1 MQQGNYQYEIENGA
15 AVITAYMGGEEE
27 QIRIPSRFGQVAV
40 TAIGEEA
47 FAENGTFLT
56 KIEVPP
62 CVKEIRAGAFRMCM
76 CLETLVLHE
85 GLETIG
91 AEAFY
96 LTPLGELYLP
106 ASVCLLERAWELSAI
121 RFRVAPAN
129 PWFYTEG
136 PGLYRD
142 GVLLVVYQ
150 GEESGSW
157 DEPPVRSEGI
167 PGTASASGR
176 CASGKTVV
184 VGEEVPEDIRETVVG
199 VSGLGIAVDSKEG
212 IMQGDAKTAAW
223 MPGTQSITA
232 TGNGVAESNSKA
244 AAGQSGIQAAADM
257 GSEVSGPG
265 QGSTSLYIAPG
276 TVEIGESACSG
287 NSRIRELLL
296 PDSLRVIGSAAFEG
310 CQNLEKVRLAEG
322 LREIRENAFGHCISL
337 HTLHLPATLEKLGHH
352 AISDTFGWSDSLSG
366 IKSITVE
373 AGNRFFEADGNALY
387 ERSIP
392 AAAAGEL
399 ASGCRGAACSTSVQ
413 KDCCVGKT
421 FEPGASNASNK
432 NNCPVVAQNL
442 IHPEDR
448 NTQSGRM
455 PSSGGRTMIKYFGK
469 QSTFR
474 VPEDITRIL
483 PSAFR
488 RASVVRLELPA
499 SVRSVGKDA
508 FRECRNLEEIVLEET
523 GATLYVPRSPVYRK
537 DEITALLYDEKRK
550 ELPPEEYENLP
561 EQWQEFVP
569 HSYVSLLGEARRENR
584 QDYIFDYR
592 GYDALFSTYLNTAD
606 LCGMAC
612 CRLTFP
618 VLLSTAVRAVYEEFL
633 SSHVSEIINSLAE
646 SEDAKTLSALAGLG
660 FFTEETIDTAI
671 EVLDAAGRTGMVSW
685 MLGWQAANLQADEF
699 DFEL

>member
-96 LTPLGELYLP
+96 LTPLGKLYLP

-167 PGTASASGR
+167 PGTVFASGL
-176 CASGKTVV
+176 CAFGKT
-184 VGEEVPEDIRETVVG
+184 
-199 VSGLGIAVDSKEG
+199 
-212 IMQGDAKTAAW
+212 
-223 MPGTQSITA
+223 
-232 TGNGVAESNSKA
+232 
-244 AAGQSGIQAAADM
+244 ADM
-257 GSEVSGPG
+257 GSEISGPG

-399 ASGCRGAACSTSVQ
+399 ASGCVGAACSTRVQ
-413 KDCCVGKT
+413 ADDRAGKSI
-421 FEPGASNASNK
+421 EPGAGGASDK
-432 NNCPVVAQNL
+432 NNSPVAAQNL
-442 IHPEDR
+442 IRPEDG
-448 NTQSGRM
+448 NTRSSRM
-455 PSSGGRTMIKYFGK
+455 SASGGRAIIKYFGR

-474 VPEDITRIL
+474 VPEDITCIL

-508 FRECRNLEEIVLEET
+508 FRECRNLEEIVLEESGT
-523 GATLYVPRSPVYRK
+523 TLYVPRSPVYRK
-537 DEITALLYDEKRK
+537 DEITALLYDEKK
-550 ELPPEEYENLP
+550 KKLPPEEYENLP

-569 HSYVSLLGEARRENR
+569 RSYVSLLGETQRGNK

-618 VLLSTAVRAVYEEFL
+618 VLLSTAARAVYEEFL
-633 SSHVSEIINSLAE
+633 SGHGPEIINSLAK
-646 SEDAKTLSALAGLG
+646 SEDGKTLAALAGLG
-660 FFTEETIDTAI
+660 FFTGENIEEAID
-671 EVLDAAGRTGMVSW
+671 VLDAAGHTGMVSW
-685 MLGWQAANLQADEF
+685 LLGWQAANLQADEF